1 MTLGDLRAEY
11 LARTVGDQILS
22 RVRTLLDQQ
31 LRRRDP
37 IIYARGAY
45 DYRDGLEDV
54 LHDFVIDVLLKG
66 QLAYFF
72 DTAQSLDEF
81 DRLTN
86 YQLRR
91 YLAQTRE
98 RTIVDNLL
106 DRSIAVLESD
116 ELIIV
121 AGSGKGRTFALA
133 GIDLLESPGGEQTLR
148 RAAAV
153 AKEAVPRTF
162 SNPDDRQPKVYSDA
176 SLRTLLR
183 IYLGE
188 SQCRVG
194 SAELQNLFE
203 ILLTPW
209 LATVLGLDEAENPR
223 LGELEADE
231 RVAVEETAVRIA
243 ERWEDEDAIVF
254 RYKLSNTPDGE
265 LARRLGVSRP
275 QGARKKREL
284 FDQLQNDLIDLH
296 PGLRVAV
303 LQRLAAITDGV
314 TL

>member
-1 MTLGDLRAEY
+1 MTFEDLHAEY
-11 LARTVGDQILS
+11 LDRTIGDQILS
-22 RVRTLLDQQ
+22 RVRSLLDQQ

-37 IIYARGAY
+37 MIYARGAR

-66 QLAYFF
+66 QLAYIF
-72 DTAQSLDEF
+72 DTAQSVDEF

-86 YQLRR
+86 FQLRR
-91 YLAQTRE
+91 YLAHTRQ

-106 DRSIAVLESD
+106 DRSIALMEAD
-116 ELIIV
+116 ELIII
-121 AGSGKGRTFALA
+121 AGSGIGRTFAVA
-133 GIDLLESPGGEQTLR
+133 GIELLAFTGDEHALR
-148 RAAAV
+148 RAAAI

-183 IYLGE
+183 LFLGE
-188 SQCRVG
+188 ARCSVG
-194 SAELQNLFE
+194 RTELQALFE

-223 LGELEADE
+223 LGDLEPDE
-231 RVAVEETAVRIA
+231 RVAVEETAVRIV
-243 ERWEDEDAIVF
+243 ERWDNETTIVF
-254 RYKLSNTPDGE
+254 RYKLSNTPDAQ
-265 LARRLGVSRP
+265 LADRLGVSRP
-275 QGARKKREL
+275 TAANKKREL
-284 FDQLQNDLIDLH
+284 FEQLQMDLVDLD
-296 PGLRVAV
+296 PILRVAV
-303 LQRLAAITDGV
+303 LQRLAALTDER